1 MAINKTQ
8 NNQKVALVVGVSSD
22 IGQAIAEKLSHM
34 NIKLHLTAHKNKSRA
49 EEFAKTLSSCS
60 LHSLDI
66 KNSDQT
72 DQLCELIFEKE
83 KRLDI
88 MINCASVNIE
98 QPALGMNDDEWKNV
112 VDVNL
117 TGAFYLC
124 RSVAKYMITNRYGRI
139 VNISS
144 IAATRGGRGQIN
156 YAASKSGLE
165 SMTRVMALE
174 LGRKGVL
181 VNCIAPGCIET
192 KMTQRVRNEYGEEI
206 LKKIALRRFGLPVE
220 VAELV
225 CFLCSDACS
234 YITGQ
239 VIRIDGGYSL

>member
-1 MAINKTQ
+1 MAINNTL
-8 NNQKVALVVGVSSD
+8 NNPKVALVVGASSD
-22 IGQAIAEKLSHM
+22 IGQAVAEKLSNM
-34 NIKLHLTAHKNKSRA
+34 NIKLYLTAHKNMSRT
-49 EEFAKTLSSCS
+49 EESLKTLSSCS
-60 LHSLDI
+60 LHLLDI
-66 KNSDQT
+66 KNPDRI
-72 DQLCELIFEKE
+72 DKLCKLIFEKE

-98 QPALGMNDDEWKNV
+98 QPALGMNDDEWKDV

-117 TGAFYLC
+117 NGAFYLC
-124 RSVAKYMITNRYGRI
+124 RSVAKYMIANRYGRI

-165 SMTRVMALE
+165 SMTRVLALE

-192 KMTQRVRNEYGEEI
+192 KMTKRVRNEYGEEI
-206 LKKIALRRFGLPVE
+206 LKQIALRRFGLPVE

-225 CFLCSDACS
+225 CFLCSGACS

-239 VIRIDGGYSL
+239 VIRIDGGYGL